1 MKLSKKKLNNDQP
14 KTLSSRD
21 DKKSVNI
28 KWNSKLFFQL
38 SLIACLLMAYFAI
51 QTEFEIKESAIIIPE
66 DIILEEPL
74 MINYRLEEP
83 IKIKKKKEIITKP
96 KTIAKVI
103 ENIKKT
109 DNNSDIETDL
119 SDLTEPDNEKDILP
133 VNPGANNKKMEEKKP
148 YNLVGV
154 EHVPVF
160 PGCED
165 LSSNIEKRN
174 CMSKKI
180 KSFIQKKF
188 NADKFDD
195 INTKGRQTIYVQF
208 YIDETGLVTDVIARA
223 IDKSLEKEAIRVVSK
238 LPKMEAGRQGD
249 KAVKVQYMIPIV
261 FKID

>member
-1 MKLSKKKLNNDQP
+1 MKLSKNNLNNDQP

-38 SLIACLLMAYFAI
+38 SLIISLLLIYSIM
-51 QTEFEIKESAIIIPE
+51 QTKFEIKENAIVIPKTNSVE
-66 DIILEEPL
+66 DPPFI
-74 MINYRLEEP
+74 MYRIEEP
-83 IKIKKKKEIITKP
+83 IKVKKKKAAITKP

-109 DNNSDIETDL
+109 EDISVKETDL
-119 SDLTEPDNEKDILP
+119 SDLIEPDNEKDLIPLKP
-133 VNPGANNKKMEEKKP
+133 KTNNKKEEDKKP
-148 YNLVGV
+148 YNVVGV

-165 LSSNIEKRN
+165 LTSNIEKRN
-174 CMSKKI
+174 CMSLKI

-188 NADKFDD
+188 NADKFDA
-195 INTKGRQTIYVQF
+195 INTKGKQTINVQF
-208 YIDETGLVTDVIARA
+208 YIDEMGFVTSVIARA

-238 LPKMEAGRQGD
+238 LPKMKPGKQGG
-249 KAVKVQYMIPIV
+249 KAVKVQYMVPIA

>member
-1 MKLSKKKLNNDQP
+1 MKLSKNNLNNDQP
-14 KTLSSRD
+14 KTLSRRD

-38 SLIACLLMAYFAI
+38 SLIISLLIVYSVMQTKFETKEKAI
-51 QTEFEIKESAIIIPE
+51 VIPK
-66 DIILEEPL
+66 
-74 MINYRLEEP
+74 INSLDELPFIMYRLEEP
-83 IKIKKKKEIITKP
+83 IKNKKKKATITKP
-96 KTIAKVI
+96 KTIRKVI

-109 DNNSDIETDL
+109 KNTSDLETDL
-119 SDLTEPDNEKDILP
+119 SDINEPDKEKDFIP
-133 VNPGANNKKMEEKKP
+133 KKPATNNKKVEEKKS

-165 LSSNIEKRN
+165 LSSNIAKRN
-174 CMSKKI
+174 CMSLKI

-188 NADKFDD
+188 NADKFDV
-195 INTKGRQTIYVQF
+195 INTKGKQTINVQF
-208 YIDETGLVTDVIARA
+208 YIDESGLVTNVIARA

-238 LPKMEAGRQGD
+238 LPKMEPGRQGN